1 MDSKK
6 QMSFI

>member
-6 QMSFI
+6 

>member
-1 MDSKK
+1 VK